1 MKTNLKLV
9 AGSVAG
15 LLTVA
20 GLVVGGI
27 AWANAEESA
36 ARPQAQASTPD
47 GGVAT
52 IPMPSLEHEL
62 ATTTPTPR
70 PLPQPTLV
78 EEDPIDP
85 YAPTFDDSGSVRVR
99 RLVIGTGIR
108 DHEPTGAADEL
119 VLGDQTRYYAFVD
132 AVNETGDAVALRVTF
147 EPEAGESAGHVS
159 LDVPAHVARY
169 RTWAWTRH
177 VYTPGRW
184 NAVVRGPDGH
194 ELARRAFD
202 VVE

>member
-132 AVNETGDAVALRVTF
+132 AVNETGDAVALRV
-147 EPEAGESAGHVS
+147 
-159 LDVPAHVARY
+159 
-169 RTWAWTRH
+169 
-177 VYTPGRW
+177 
-184 NAVVRGPDGH
+184 
-194 ELARRAFD
+194 
-202 VVE
+202 